1 MKTDVSWPL
10 PLAALLIFA
19 SATVFVREAW
29 AAQAFQAGVF
39 LLLAATTLAASA
51 DARAAPLRL
60 GPCLVWC
67 IPLWGLLQILFRV
80 TNSTADTREATLR
93 WGALAAVFF
102 LARLIGRNRLDRQ
115 IFLGVFAGFAT
126 VLGTLCLTQVF
137 TSQGRVLWFF
147 ETGYDD
153 YVYGTFP
160 YYNNYAQFVELAIPV
175 LLWRA
180 LSDPQR
186 AWGYTV
192 AVGAL
197 YASVIGATSRAGTVL
212 CTLELLV
219 VPAMAVVRLRGPDS
233 GVSSRSAARVLAAVP
248 LLALVFTLVVGWE
261 RVWSRFAQDDPFLGR
276 REYLQSAVRMTADR
290 PVAGFGLGTFTAVYQ
305 RYAVRDFPCYA
316 NHAHNDWAEMASEGG
331 LVFLALVA
339 IPFLAAVPMA
349 VRHPWGLGLIA
360 VMLHACVDYPFPRA
374 AVSGWLFALAGL
386 LYGVEDA

>member
-1 MKTDVSWPL
+1 MKTDAGWPL

-39 LLLAATTLAASA
+39 LLLAAATLAAPA
-51 DARAAPLRL
+51 HACAAPRRL
-60 GPCLVWC
+60 GTFLVWC

-80 TNSTADTREATLR
+80 TSSTADTREAILR

-102 LARLIGRNRLDRQ
+102 LARMVGRDRLGRHA
-115 IFLGVFAGFAT
+115 FLGVFAGFAT
-126 VLGTLCLTQVF
+126 ALGTLCLTQVF
-137 TSQGRVLWFF
+137 TSHGRVLWFF
-147 ETGYDD
+147 ETGYAD

-160 YYNNYAQFVELAIPV
+160 YYNNYAQFVEMAIPV

-197 YASVIGATSRAGTVL
+197 YASVIGSTSRAGTVL

-219 VPAMAVVRLRGPDS
+219 VPAMAVVRLRGS
-233 GVSSRSAARVLAAVP
+233 ENGISSRTATRVLAAVP

-261 RVWSRFAQDDPFLGR
+261 QVWSRFLQDDPFQGR
-276 REYLQSAVRMTADR
+276 REYLQSAVRMAADR

-339 IPFLAAVPMA
+339 IPLLAAVPMA
-349 VRHPWGLGLIA
+349 VRHPWGMGLIA

-374 AVSGWLFALAGL
+374 AVSGWLFAIAGL